1 MSLLFHSNA
10 KELKWNLFFFEKKK
24 ILTHKWVHR
33 YIEYTAYCV
42 FVTFDE
48 DPDDEMKHLECCQT
62 GFFILQIVQHEV

>member
-48 DPDDEMKHLECCQT
+48 DPDDEMKHPDFLSN
-62 GFFILQIVQHEV
+62 